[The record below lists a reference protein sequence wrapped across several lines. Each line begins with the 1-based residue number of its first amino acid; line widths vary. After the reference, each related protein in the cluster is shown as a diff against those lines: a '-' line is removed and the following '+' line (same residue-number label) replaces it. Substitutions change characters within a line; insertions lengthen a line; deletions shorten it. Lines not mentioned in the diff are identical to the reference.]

1 MGKDIVKIYKHS
13 ESQLST
19 LSLKTP
25 VGSFSEPQTSSA
37 IELTT
42 TYVPFVTEKNQ
53 KNLFC
58 VPKIPYI
65 MMQASQ
71 IMTTYSLVRQQENK
85 IIAFQPF

>member
-13 ESQLST
+13 ASQLST

-25 VGSFSEPQTSSA
+25 VSSFSEPQTSSA

-58 VPKIPYI
+58 VPKIPYR
-65 MMQASQ
+65 MMQPSKTM
-71 IMTTYSLVRQQENK
+71 IKYSLMIQQK
-85 IIAFQPF
+85 QL